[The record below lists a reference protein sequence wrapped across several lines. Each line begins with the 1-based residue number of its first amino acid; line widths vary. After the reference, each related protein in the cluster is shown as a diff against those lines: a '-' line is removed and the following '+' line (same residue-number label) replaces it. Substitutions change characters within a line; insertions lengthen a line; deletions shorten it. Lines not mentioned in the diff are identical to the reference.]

1 MPIQSIISNT
11 CSRQN
16 MLSERLYNIFT
27 EQKSIIQIYSVL
39 LKQFNY
45 TQVTYLASGAYGHV
59 VRAINENGDS
69 VVIKGP
75 YVKKSA
81 NFIKNLQN
89 QRACLQKEFQIY
101 KYLSQNNKNISVKL
115 HELIVTGPLCFLV
128 LQDGGVPLHQWVKQT
143 NPSKSVLMQ
152 LQSKLIDDIK
162 ALNSLDLHH
171 CDIKCNNILIDSDM
185 CPRLIDFG
193 MSQKSASLLKYQIH
207 QNINLVGPA
216 YIYPTPDNI
225 LFQDQAALILTF
237 NFINNQ
243 QTVTNEFQKAAQL
256 INIFQNTIVEQANEN
271 GPNKFFKKSTRGVES
286 EWEKMG
292 FAGVEPVTAVAQE
305 LKKIV
310 K

>member
-115 HELIVTGPLCFLV
+115 HELIITGPLCFLV

-143 NPSKSVLMQ
+143 NPSKSVLLQ
-152 LQSKLIDDIK
+152 LQGKLIDDIK

-271 GPNKFFKKSTRGVES
+271 GPNKFFKKSTRGVEN
-286 EWEKMG
+286 EWGKMG

>member
-45 TQVTYLASGAYGHV
+45 SQVTYLASGAYGHV
-59 VRAINENGDS
+59 VRAVNENGES

-81 NFIKNLQN
+81 NFIKNLLN

-101 KYLSQNNKNISVKL
+101 KYLGQNNKNISVKL
-115 HELIVTGPLCFLV
+115 HELIITGPLCFLV

-143 NPSKSVLMQ
+143 NPSKQVLLQ
-152 LQSKLIDDIK
+152 LQSKLIEDVK

-171 CDIKCNNILIDSDM
+171 CDIKSNNILVDNL

-193 MSQKSASLLKYQIH
+193 MSQKSDSLLKQNSIH

-237 NFINNQ
+237 DFIINKAPI
-243 QTVTNEFQKAAQL
+243 TNEFQKAAQL
-256 INIFQNTIVEQANEN
+256 INVFQNTIVEQANEN
-271 GPNKFFKKSTRGVES
+271 GPNKFFKKQIHGVES
-286 EWEKMG
+286 EWGKMG
-292 FAGVEPVTAVAQE
+292 FTGVEPVTAVAQE
-305 LKKIV
+305 LRKIF